1 MIAPFTRALTERL
14 PPMHPF
20 VFNRHGHIV
29 FPSNFLPDLDF
40 SVIGSED
47 QLDSVIR
54 RDFET
59 KAPKGSQIVSRID
72 SAHYSSRYELMRDV
86 ALNLFWVN
94 RFAITMYEKQP
105 MRWRDVPKNRADIFL
120 PIIAP
125 WIDSAEK
132 VAAVS
137 NAYQDL
143 PPTWNAD
150 SENAIWTQL
159 FEVFGQRTYDATTL
173 PSIKP
178 TIAEALAD
186 PGRLTFVLTDY
197 DPNRLQ
203 HTYEQILDVNE
214 EVPELEALRRWSMVL
229 RNQYPWDHSK
239 VRLTPVGAITDDD
252 VVVLFLPQT
261 RDVLRF
267 IDKVR
272 ASGQKSEPG
281 APGRVQPAVKTV
293 QPIRPYPALNVARD
307 FKIQPKIAALAA
319 IKGEY
324 ICSNDD
330 VIRNAAYSWSP
341 MSAQEI
347 SDKTGILER
356 RYTAL
361 TLEELSLSAARAA
374 LDHAAVPPEQ
384 VGAVLF
390 CSCTSARTMPSM
402 STWLSGQLGL
412 YQTHSSVDMI
422 AACAGLP
429 YGLSEATRLLQEVDR
444 PVLLVCAEKFSDKI
458 GTVRPSRMIF
468 GDGAAAIVLMP
479 APPGEAGDI
488 DLLQTYASGPVSQVN
503 SIIWPNPAFDNN
515 LTLLGPEVKSLAGR
529 YLEQMIAELQALPD
543 TTGKT
548 AGSNGHPGS
557 AWDTVELV
565 VPHQANK
572 TMIINL
578 AAKAGLSEDRLYF
591 NIEKMGNTSS
601 ASIPIALADAVAEGV
616 ISRPTM
622 IFAPGFGAGAVAG
635 YSVMR
640 IDPAIVAPAAPGSP
654 LPSAAADRSGDRKG
668 VPNASDNVAIA
679 FAT

>member
-1 MIAPFTRALTERL
+1 MQ
-14 PPMHPF
+14 PF
-20 VFNRHGHIV
+20 VLNRHGRLV

-40 SVIGSED
+40 SVITSEA

-59 KAPKGSQIVSRID
+59 KAPKGSEIVARID
-72 SAHYSSRYELMRDV
+72 SAHYATRYELMRDI

-105 MRWRDVPKNRADIFL
+105 LRWRDVPKNRADIFL
-120 PIIAP
+120 PIVAP
-125 WIDSAEK
+125 WIDSANK
-132 VAAVS
+132 IGAVAS
-137 NAYQDL
+137 AYREL
-143 PPTWNAD
+143 PPAWNAA
-150 SENAIWTQL
+150 SEDAIFAEL
-159 FEVFGQRTYDATTL
+159 FEVYGHRTYDATKL

-178 TIAEALAD
+178 TIAEAMAN
-186 PGRLTFVLTDY
+186 PEQLTFVLTDY
-197 DPNRLQ
+197 NPDHPQ
-203 HTYEQILDVNE
+203 HSYDEILDVSE
-214 EVPELEALRRWSMVL
+214 DVPELEALRRWSMVL

-239 VRLTPVGAITDDD
+239 VRLTSIADIRDDD

-261 RDVLRF
+261 REVLRF
-267 IDKVR
+267 IGKVK
-272 ASGQKSEPG
+272 AAGTAESA
-281 APGRVQPAVKTV
+281 APAAAGGRPAIEAVP
-293 QPIRPYPALNVARD
+293 PIRPYPALDVPRD
-307 FKIQPKIAALAA
+307 FKVQPKIAALAA
-319 IKGEY
+319 VKGEY
-324 ICSNDD
+324 ICTNDD

-341 MSAQEI
+341 MSAAEI
-347 SDKTGILER
+347 SHKTGIEER

-361 TLEELSLSAARAA
+361 DLDELSLSAARAA
-374 LDHAAVPPEQ
+374 LDHAGVRPEEI
-384 VGAVLF
+384 GAVLF

-402 STWLSGQLGL
+402 ATWLSGQLGL
-412 YQTHSSVDMI
+412 YQTHASVDMI

-444 PVLLVCAEKFSDKI
+444 PVLLVCGEKFSDKI

-468 GDGAAAIVLMP
+468 GDGAAAIVLVP
-479 APPGEAGDI
+479 APAGESGDI

-543 TTGKT
+543 TTGKAAPRGDGT
-548 AGSNGHPGS
+548 AGS

-578 AAKAGLSEDRLYF
+578 AAQAGLAADRLYF

-601 ASIPIALADAVAEGV
+601 ASIPIAIADAVTEGV
-616 ISRPTM
+616 IDRPM
-622 IFAPGFGAGAVAG
+622 WIFAPGFGAGAVAG
-635 YSVMR
+635 YAVMR
-640 IDPAIVAPAAPGSP
+640 IDPLIVATAAPEQHTHAEQTEAP
-654 LPSAAADRSGDRKG
+654 ADTQG
-668 VPNASDNVAIA
+668 VPHASDDAAVAFGI
-679 FAT
+679 